1 MFACLTVDVQ
11 LKRKLPAK
19 HKNCKKAKKKKKV
32 NWLIIYFW
40 NLFKSCFLT
49 TLQILAA
56 IQSCRC
62 LGVVAQIIMLR
73 GLCPLVCAW
82 GEWWGLHGVDEATG
96 ESSDCSFLP
105 KCLCLAQGHHTWT
118 EQTPSAAV
126 CPYALI
132 RAITKT
138 SSSQHGAIERLKQR
152 REVRRQVSA
161 WQQEVVK
168 CREDKEVQQKE
179 TRMSLKLIF
188 DFFCQFFLF
197 YHSICW

>member
-1 MFACLTVDVQ
+1 M
-11 LKRKLPAK
+11 
-19 HKNCKKAKKKKKV
+19 
-32 NWLIIYFW
+32 
-40 NLFKSCFLT
+40 
-49 TLQILAA
+49 QILAA
-56 IQSCRC
+56 MESRRC
-62 LGVVAQIIMLR
+62 LGVVAQIIVLR

-96 ESSDCSFLP
+96 EP
-105 KCLCLAQGHHTWT
+105 KFLCLAQGHHTCT

-132 RAITKT
+132 RAITMP
-138 SSSQHGAIERLKQR
+138 SSSQHGAIVRLKQR

-161 WQQEVVK
+161 RQQEVVK